1 MGTFRFQI
9 AVSIDGYVAG
19 PHQSVE
25 NPLGVG
31 GMELHRWLF
40 DLEVWRA
47 SEGDDGGDI
56 NASTPVTEEV
66 QANIGAVVMGRNMYG
81 RGPGPWA
88 AYPPSNGWRGD
99 VPPYLGPTF

>member
-31 GMELHRWLF
+31 GMDLHRWLF
-40 DLEVWRA
+40 DLEV
-47 SEGDDGGDI
+47 
-56 NASTPVTEEV
+56 
-66 QANIGAVVMGRNMYG
+66 
-81 RGPGPWA
+81 
-88 AYPPSNGWRGD
+88 
-99 VPPYLGPTF
+99 